1 MKKIVFLSGT
11 RADFGKIKSL
21 LRILQN
27 ADDFEA
33 YIFATGMHLQQKYG
47 FTVMEIEKSGF
58 DHIHTFDN
66 QTEQGTMDMSL
77 AKTIEG
83 FSTYVR
89 KLKPDLI
96 VVHGDRI
103 ETLAGATVGALNN
116 IRVAH
121 IEGGEISGTVDELI
135 RHAVSKLSHIH
146 FVSNAEAERRLI
158 QMGELENS
166 IFEIGSPDVDIMF
179 SEGLPKLSEVQ
190 KYYEI
195 PFDDYAVAMFH
206 PVTTEYEDMAQYAA
220 DFVSA
225 IEADDTNYVVIYPNN
240 DLGSEAVFKAYERL
254 KENKRFRIFPSI
266 RFEYFLTLLKNAKF
280 MIGNSSAGVREAPYY
295 HVPTVNIGSRQK
307 NRVSHEEI
315 VHCSY
320 DTNDIIT
327 AINTAKSLKM
337 KQSDERFGK
346 GNSAQLFLEILR
358 EASLWELSNQ
368 KQFRDQF

>member
-1 MKKIVFLSGT
+1 
-11 RADFGKIKSL
+11 
-21 LRILQN
+21 
-27 ADDFEA
+27 
-33 YIFATGMHLQQKYG
+33 
-47 FTVMEIEKSGF
+47 
-58 DHIHTFDN
+58 
-66 QTEQGTMDMSL
+66 
-77 AKTIEG
+77 
-83 FSTYVR
+83 
-89 KLKPDLI
+89 
-96 VVHGDRI
+96 
-103 ETLAGATVGALNN
+103 
-116 IRVAH
+116 
-121 IEGGEISGTVDELI
+121 
-135 RHAVSKLSHIH
+135 
-146 FVSNAEAERRLI
+146 
-158 QMGELENS
+158 
-166 IFEIGSPDVDIMF
+166 
-179 SEGLPKLSEVQ
+179 
-190 KYYEI
+190 
-195 PFDDYAVAMFH
+195 
-206 PVTTEYEDMAQYAA
+206 
-220 DFVSA
+220 VSA